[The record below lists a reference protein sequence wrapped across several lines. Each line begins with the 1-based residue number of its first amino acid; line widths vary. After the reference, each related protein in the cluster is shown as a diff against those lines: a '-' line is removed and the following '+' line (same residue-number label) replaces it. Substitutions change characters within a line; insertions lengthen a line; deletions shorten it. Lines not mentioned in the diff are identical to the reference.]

1 MKLSRLYIVIIS
13 LFLGVLTSQAQ
24 RPVAKAPVA
33 KPAVAKAPVKLAVK
47 AAAKGAKPAPVIP
60 TQEDLNFAKLLP
72 STAKVMF
79 IDSLVTDEND
89 FLKYIPL
96 SPSCGKISIKK
107 SKDGKGN
114 DYFYTNEFEDKR
126 YSSVLKDS
134 CHVLMV
140 EERLGRRWDAAK
152 TVELEGVED
161 VICPYMMSDGVTL
174 YFAAKGGEDSMGLY
188 DIYYTVYDSDSHSF
202 YKPQSLG
209 LPFNSFG
216 DEIYYIIDEF
226 NDLGYLVSNRRQ
238 PEGKT
243 CVYIFQPTETRE
255 TYDED
260 MPEPELDRLARLK
273 AIKDSQMDAEVMK
286 SALARLSEAR
296 QTKSKSTKQEHS
308 FEFIVNEKLVY
319 HTLSDFRSSVN
330 KSQFPTYLVMKNNV
344 ETREKQLEDMRAKY
358 HNGNKTL
365 ADRIALMEVEVFNA
379 RQKLNLT
386 EKEIRNTEIE
396 ALTK

>member
-1 MKLSRLYIVIIS
+1 MKYSRLYIAIFSI
-13 LFLGVLTSQAQ
+13 FLGVLTSQAQ
-24 RPVAKAPVA
+24 RPKAPVA
-33 KPAVAKAPVKLAVK
+33 KAAIK
-47 AAAKGAKPAPVIP
+47 AAKGAKPAPVIP
-60 TQEDLNFAKLLP
+60 TAEDLNFAKLLQ

-79 IDSLVTDEND
+79 IDSLVTDAD
-89 FLKYIPL
+89 DVLKHIPL
-96 SPSCGKISIKK
+96 SSSCGKISIKK

-114 DYFYTNEFEDKR
+114 EYFYTNEFEDKR

-140 EERLGRRWDAAK
+140 EERLGKRWDTAK
-152 TVELEGVED
+152 KVELEGVED
-161 VICPYMMSDGVTL
+161 IICPYMMSDGVTL

-216 DEIYYIIDEF
+216 DETYYIIDEF

-243 CVYIFQPTETRE
+243 CIYIFQPTETRE
-255 TYDED
+255 TYDVEN
-260 MPEPELDRLARLK
+260 MPEIELDRLARLK
-273 AIKDSQMDAEVMK
+273 DIKDSQKDEEVLK
-286 SALARLSEAR
+286 SALSRLSAAS
-296 QTKSKSTKQEHS
+296 QVKSTKKNHS
-308 FEFIVNEKLVY
+308 FEFIINEKLVY
-319 HTLSDFRSSVN
+319 HNISDFRSSAN
-330 KSQFPTYLVMKNNV
+330 QNQFPTYLTMKNNV

-365 ADRIALMEVEVFNA
+365 ADRIAQMEVEVFNA

-386 EKEIRNTEIE
+386 EKEIWNTEIQ
-396 ALTK
+396 AISK

>member
-1 MKLSRLYIVIIS
+1 MKYSRLYIAIFSI
-13 LFLGVLTSQAQ
+13 FLGVLTSQAQ
-24 RPVAKAPVA
+24 RPKAPVA
-33 KPAVAKAPVKLAVK
+33 KAAVK
-47 AAAKGAKPAPVIP
+47 AAKGAKPAPVIP
-60 TQEDLNFAKLLP
+60 TAEDLNFAKLLQ

-79 IDSLVTDEND
+79 IDSLVTDAD
-89 FLKYIPL
+89 DVLKHIPL
-96 SPSCGKISIKK
+96 SSSCGKISIKK

-114 DYFYTNEFEDKR
+114 EYFYTNEFEDKR

-140 EERLGRRWDAAK
+140 EERLGKRWDTAK
-152 TVELEGVED
+152 KVELEGVED
-161 VICPYMMSDGVTL
+161 IICPYMMSDGVTL

-216 DEIYYIIDEF
+216 DETYYIIDEF

-243 CVYIFQPTETRE
+243 CIYIFQPTETRE
-255 TYDED
+255 TYDVEN
-260 MPEPELDRLARLK
+260 MPEIELDRLARLK
-273 AIKDSQMDAEVMK
+273 DIKDSQKDEEVLK
-286 SALARLSEAR
+286 SALSRLSAAS
-296 QTKSKSTKQEHS
+296 QVKSTKKKHS
-308 FEFIVNEKLVY
+308 FEFIINEKLVY
-319 HTLSDFRSSVN
+319 HNISDFRSSAN
-330 KSQFPTYLVMKNNV
+330 QNQFPTYLIMKNNV

-365 ADRIALMEVEVFNA
+365 ADRIAQMEVEVFNA

-386 EKEIRNTEIE
+386 EKEIRNTEIQ
-396 ALTK
+396 AISK

>member
-1 MKLSRLYIVIIS
+1 MKYSRLYIAIFSI
-13 LFLGVLTSQAQ
+13 FLGVLTSQAQ
-24 RPVAKAPVA
+24 RPKAPVA
-33 KPAVAKAPVKLAVK
+33 KAAVK
-47 AAAKGAKPAPVIP
+47 AAKGAKPAPVIP
-60 TQEDLNFAKLLP
+60 TAEDLNFAKLLQ

-79 IDSLVTDEND
+79 IDSLVTDAD
-89 FLKYIPL
+89 DVLKHIPL
-96 SPSCGKISIKK
+96 SSSCGKISIKK

-114 DYFYTNEFEDKR
+114 EYFYTNEFEDKR

-140 EERLGRRWDAAK
+140 EERLGKRGDTAK
-152 TVELEGVED
+152 KVELEGVED
-161 VICPYMMSDGVTL
+161 IICPYMMSDGVTL

-216 DEIYYIIDEF
+216 DETYYIIDEF

-243 CVYIFQPTETRE
+243 CIYIFQPTETRE
-255 TYDED
+255 TYDVEN
-260 MPEPELDRLARLK
+260 MPEIELDRLARLK
-273 AIKDSQMDAEVMK
+273 DIKDSQKDEEVLK
-286 SALARLSEAR
+286 SALSRLSAAS
-296 QTKSKSTKQEHS
+296 QVKSTKKNHS
-308 FEFIVNEKLVY
+308 FEFIINEKLVY
-319 HTLSDFRSSVN
+319 HNISDFRSSAN
-330 KSQFPTYLVMKNNV
+330 QNQFPTYLIMKNNV

-365 ADRIALMEVEVFNA
+365 ADRIAQMEVEVFNA

-396 ALTK
+396 TLTKK

>member
-1 MKLSRLYIVIIS
+1 MLITMKCSRLYIVIIS

-24 RPVAKAPVA
+24 VAR
-33 KPAVAKAPVKLAVK
+33 KPAVRPAAKAAPKVVK
-47 AAAKGAKPAPVIP
+47 AAPVVP
-60 TQEDLNFAKLLP
+60 TAADLNFAKLLP

-79 IDSLVTDEND
+79 IDSIVTNDND

-96 SPSCGKISIKK
+96 SSSCGKISIKK
-107 SKDGKGN
+107 SERGNGN
-114 DYFYTNEFEDKR
+114 DYYYTNEFEDKR
-126 YSSVLKDS
+126 FSSVLKDS

-140 EERLGRRWDAAK
+140 EERLGKKWDASK
-152 TVELEGVED
+152 TIELEGVED
-161 VICPYMMSDGVTL
+161 IICPYMMSDGVTL
-174 YFAAKGGEDSMGLY
+174 YFAAKGGEDSMGQY

-226 NDLGYLVSNRRQ
+226 NNLGYLVSDRRQ

-255 TYDED
+255 TYDVEN
-260 MPEPELDRLARLK
+260 MPEAELDRLARLR
-273 AIKDSQMDAEVMK
+273 AIKDSQMDEAVLA
-286 SALARLSEAR
+286 SARSRLSAAR
-296 QTKSKSTKQEHS
+296 NSKGAKKEHS
-308 FEFIVNEKLVY
+308 FEFIINEKLVY
-319 HTLSDFRSSVN
+319 HNISDFRSSVN
-330 KSQFPTYLVMKNNV
+330 QSQFPTYLTMKNSV

-358 HNGNKTL
+358 HNGDKNL
-365 ADRIALMEVEVFNA
+365 ANTIAQMEVQVFNE

-386 EKEIRNTEIE
+386 EKQIRNTEIE
-396 ALTK
+396 AIGK

>member
-1 MKLSRLYIVIIS
+1 MKCSRLYIVIIS

-24 RPVAKAPVA
+24 VAR
-33 KPAVAKAPVKLAVK
+33 KPAVRPAAKAAPKVVK
-47 AAAKGAKPAPVIP
+47 AAPVVP
-60 TQEDLNFAKLLP
+60 TAADLNFAKLLP

-79 IDSLVTDEND
+79 IDSIVTNDND

-96 SPSCGKISIKK
+96 SSSCGKISIKK
-107 SKDGKGN
+107 SERGNGN
-114 DYFYTNEFEDKR
+114 DYYYTNEFEDKR
-126 YSSVLKDS
+126 FSSVLKDS

-140 EERLGRRWDAAK
+140 EERLGKKWDASK
-152 TVELEGVED
+152 TIELEGVED
-161 VICPYMMSDGVTL
+161 IICPYMMSDGVTL
-174 YFAAKGGEDSMGLY
+174 YFAAKGGEDSMGQY

-226 NDLGYLVSNRRQ
+226 NNLGYLVSDRRQ

-255 TYDED
+255 TYDVEN
-260 MPEPELDRLARLK
+260 MPEAELDRLARLR
-273 AIKDSQMDAEVMK
+273 AIKDSQMDEAVLA
-286 SALARLSEAR
+286 SARSRLSAAR
-296 QTKSKSTKQEHS
+296 NSKGAKKEHS
-308 FEFIVNEKLVY
+308 FEFIINEKLVY
-319 HTLSDFRSSVN
+319 HNISDFRSSVN
-330 KSQFPTYLVMKNNV
+330 QSQFPTYLTMKNSV

-358 HNGNKTL
+358 HNGDKNL
-365 ADRIALMEVEVFNA
+365 ANTIAQMEVQVFNE

-386 EKEIRNTEIE
+386 EKQIRNTEIE
-396 ALTK
+396 AIGK

>member
-1 MKLSRLYIVIIS
+1 MKYSRLYIVIIS

-24 RPVAKAPVA
+24 VARKPAARPAAKAAPKVV
-33 KPAVAKAPVKLAVK
+33 KVAPVVPT
-47 AAAKGAKPAPVIP
+47 AA
-60 TQEDLNFAKLLP
+60 DLNFAKLLP

-79 IDSLVTDEND
+79 IDSIVTNDND

-96 SPSCGKISIKK
+96 SSSCGKISIQK
-107 SKDGKGN
+107 SKNGKGN

-126 YSSVLKDS
+126 FSSVLKDS

-140 EERLGRRWDAAK
+140 EERLGKKWDASK
-152 TVELEGVED
+152 TIELEGVED
-161 VICPYMMSDGVTL
+161 IICPYMMSDGVTL
-174 YFAAKGGEDSMGLY
+174 YFAAKGGEDSMGQY

-216 DEIYYIIDEF
+216 DETYYIIDEF
-226 NDLGYLVSNRRQ
+226 NNLGYLVSDRRQ

-255 TYDED
+255 TYDVEN
-260 MPEPELDRLARLK
+260 MPEAELDRLARLR
-273 AIKDSQMDAEVMK
+273 AIKDSQMDEAVLA
-286 SALARLSEAR
+286 SARSRLSAAR
-296 QTKSKSTKQEHS
+296 NSKGAKKEHS
-308 FEFIVNEKLVY
+308 FEFIINEKLVY
-319 HTLSDFRSSVN
+319 HNISDFRSSVN
-330 KSQFPTYLVMKNNV
+330 QSQFPTYLTMKNSV

-358 HNGNKTL
+358 HNGDKNL
-365 ADRIALMEVEVFNA
+365 ANTIAQMEVQVFNE

-386 EKEIRNTEIE
+386 EKQIRNTEIE
-396 ALTK
+396 AIGK

>member
-1 MKLSRLYIVIIS
+1 MKYSRLYIAIFSI
-13 LFLGVLTSQAQ
+13 FLGVLTSQAQ
-24 RPVAKAPVA
+24 RPKASVAKA
-33 KPAVAKAPVKLAVK
+33 AVK
-47 AAAKGAKPAPVIP
+47 AAKGAKPAPVIP
-60 TQEDLNFAKLLP
+60 TAEDLNFAKLLQ

-79 IDSLVTDEND
+79 IDSLVTDAD
-89 FLKYIPL
+89 DVLKHIPL
-96 SPSCGKISIKK
+96 SSSCGKISIKK

-114 DYFYTNEFEDKR
+114 EYFYTNEFEDKR

-140 EERLGRRWDAAK
+140 EERLGKRWDTAK
-152 TVELEGVED
+152 KVELEGVED
-161 VICPYMMSDGVTL
+161 IICPYMMSDGVTL

-216 DEIYYIIDEF
+216 DETYYIIDEF

-243 CVYIFQPTETRE
+243 CIYIFQPTETRE
-255 TYDED
+255 TYDVEN
-260 MPEPELDRLARLK
+260 MPEIELDRLARLK
-273 AIKDSQMDAEVMK
+273 DIKDSQKNEEVLK
-286 SALARLSEAR
+286 SALSRLSAAS
-296 QTKSKSTKQEHS
+296 QVKSTKKNHS
-308 FEFIVNEKLVY
+308 FEFIINEKLVY
-319 HTLSDFRSSVN
+319 HNISDFRSSAN
-330 KSQFPTYLVMKNNV
+330 QNQFPTYLIMKNNV

-365 ADRIALMEVEVFNA
+365 ADRIAQMEVEVFNA

-386 EKEIRNTEIE
+386 EKEIRNTEIQ
-396 ALTK
+396 AIGK

>member
-1 MKLSRLYIVIIS
+1 MKYSRLYIAIFSI
-13 LFLGVLTSQAQ
+13 FLGVLTSQAQ
-24 RPVAKAPVA
+24 RPKAPVA
-33 KPAVAKAPVKLAVK
+33 KAAVK
-47 AAAKGAKPAPVIP
+47 AAKGAKPAPVIP
-60 TQEDLNFAKLLP
+60 TAEDLNFAKLLQ

-79 IDSLVTDEND
+79 IDSLVTDAD
-89 FLKYIPL
+89 DVLKHIPL
-96 SPSCGKISIKK
+96 SSSCGKISIKK

-114 DYFYTNEFEDKR
+114 EYFYTNEFEDKR

-140 EERLGRRWDAAK
+140 EERLGKRWDTAK
-152 TVELEGVED
+152 KVELEGVED
-161 VICPYMMSDGVTL
+161 IICPYMMSDGVTL

-216 DEIYYIIDEF
+216 DETYYIIDEF

-243 CVYIFQPTETRE
+243 CIYIFQPTETRE
-255 TYDED
+255 TYDVEN
-260 MPEPELDRLARLK
+260 MPEIELDRLARLK
-273 AIKDSQMDAEVMK
+273 DIKDSQKDEEVLK
-286 SALARLSEAR
+286 SALSRLSAAS
-296 QTKSKSTKQEHS
+296 QVKSTKKNHS
-308 FEFIVNEKLVY
+308 FEFIINEKLVY
-319 HTLSDFRSSVN
+319 HNISDFRSSAN
-330 KSQFPTYLVMKNNV
+330 QNQFPTYLTMKNNV

-365 ADRIALMEVEVFNA
+365 ADRIAQMELEVFNA

-396 ALTK
+396 TLTKK

>member
-1 MKLSRLYIVIIS
+1 MKYSRLYIAIFSI
-13 LFLGVLTSQAQ
+13 FLGVLTSQAQ
-24 RPVAKAPVA
+24 RPKAPVA
-33 KPAVAKAPVKLAVK
+33 KAAVK
-47 AAAKGAKPAPVIP
+47 AAKGANPAPVIP
-60 TQEDLNFAKLLP
+60 TAEDLNFAKLLQ

-79 IDSLVTDEND
+79 IDSLVTDAD
-89 FLKYIPL
+89 DVLKHIPL
-96 SPSCGKISIKK
+96 SSSCGKISIKK
-107 SKDGKGN
+107 SKNGKGN
-114 DYFYTNEFEDKR
+114 EYFYTNEFEDKR

-140 EERLGRRWDAAK
+140 EERLGKRWDTAK
-152 TVELEGVED
+152 KVELEGVED
-161 VICPYMMSDGVTL
+161 IICPYMMSDGVTL

-216 DEIYYIIDEF
+216 DETYYIIDEF

-243 CVYIFQPTETRE
+243 CIYIFQPTETRE
-255 TYDED
+255 TYDVEN
-260 MPEPELDRLARLK
+260 MPEIELDRLARLK
-273 AIKDSQMDAEVMK
+273 DIKDSQKDEEVLK
-286 SALARLSEAR
+286 SALSRLSAAS
-296 QTKSKSTKQEHS
+296 QVKSTKKNHS
-308 FEFIVNEKLVY
+308 FEFIINEKLVY
-319 HTLSDFRSSVN
+319 HNISDFRSSAN
-330 KSQFPTYLVMKNNV
+330 QNQFPTYLIMKNNV

-365 ADRIALMEVEVFNA
+365 ADRIAQMEVEVFNA

-396 ALTK
+396 TLTK

>member
-1 MKLSRLYIVIIS
+1 MKYSRLYIAIFSI
-13 LFLGVLTSQAQ
+13 FLGVLTSQAQ
-24 RPVAKAPVA
+24 RPKAPVA
-33 KPAVAKAPVKLAVK
+33 KAAVK
-47 AAAKGAKPAPVIP
+47 AAKGAKPAPVIP
-60 TQEDLNFAKLLP
+60 TAEDLNFAKLLQ

-79 IDSLVTDEND
+79 IDSLVTDAD
-89 FLKYIPL
+89 DVLKHIPL
-96 SPSCGKISIKK
+96 SSSCGKISIKK

-114 DYFYTNEFEDKR
+114 EYFYTNEFEDKR

-140 EERLGRRWDAAK
+140 EERLGKRWDTAK
-152 TVELEGVED
+152 KVELEGVED
-161 VICPYMMSDGVTL
+161 IICPYMMSDGVTL

-216 DEIYYIIDEF
+216 DETYYIIDEF

-243 CVYIFQPTETRE
+243 CIYIFQPTETRE
-255 TYDED
+255 TYDVEN
-260 MPEPELDRLARLK
+260 MPEIELDRLARLK
-273 AIKDSQMDAEVMK
+273 DIKDSQKDEEVLK
-286 SALARLSEAR
+286 SALSRLSAAS
-296 QTKSKSTKQEHS
+296 QVKSTKKNHS
-308 FEFIVNEKLVY
+308 FEFIINEKLVY
-319 HTLSDFRSSVN
+319 HNISDFRSIAN
-330 KSQFPTYLVMKNNV
+330 QNQFPTYLIMKNNV

-365 ADRIALMEVEVFNA
+365 ADRIAQMEVEVFNA

-396 ALTK
+396 TLTKK

>member
-1 MKLSRLYIVIIS
+1 MKYSRLYIAIFSI
-13 LFLGVLTSQAQ
+13 FLGVLTSQAQ
-24 RPVAKAPVA
+24 RPKTPVAKA
-33 KPAVAKAPVKLAVK
+33 AVK
-47 AAAKGAKPAPVIP
+47 AAKGAKPAPVIP
-60 TQEDLNFAKLLP
+60 TAEDLNFAKLLQ

-79 IDSLVTDEND
+79 IDSLVTDAD
-89 FLKYIPL
+89 DVLKHIPL
-96 SPSCGKISIKK
+96 SSSCGKISIKK

-114 DYFYTNEFEDKR
+114 EYFYTNEFEDKR

-140 EERLGRRWDAAK
+140 EERLGKRWDTAK
-152 TVELEGVED
+152 KVELEGVED
-161 VICPYMMSDGVTL
+161 IICPYMMSDGVTL

-216 DEIYYIIDEF
+216 DETYYIIDEF

-243 CVYIFQPTETRE
+243 CIYIFQPTETRE
-255 TYDED
+255 TYDVEN
-260 MPEPELDRLARLK
+260 MPEIELDRLARLK
-273 AIKDSQMDAEVMK
+273 DIKDSQKDEEVLK
-286 SALARLSEAR
+286 SALSRLSAAS
-296 QTKSKSTKQEHS
+296 QVKSTKKNHS
-308 FEFIVNEKLVY
+308 FEFIINEKLVY
-319 HTLSDFRSSVN
+319 HNISDFRSSAN
-330 KSQFPTYLVMKNNV
+330 QNLFPTYLTMKNNV

-365 ADRIALMEVEVFNA
+365 ADRIAQMEVEVFNA

-396 ALTK
+396 TLTKK

>member
-1 MKLSRLYIVIIS
+1 MLMTMKYSRLYIVLLS
-13 LFLGVLTSQAQ
+13 LFLGISASQAQ
-24 RPVAKAPVA
+24 VARPAKAPVRA
-33 KPAVAKAPVKLAVK
+33 K
-47 AAAKGAKPAPVIP
+47 AAAKAAKPAPVVP
-60 TQEDLNFAKLLP
+60 TAEDLNFAKLLP

-89 FLKYIPL
+89 FLKHIPL
-96 SPSCGKISIKK
+96 SSSCGKISIKK
-107 SKDGKGN
+107 SKKGKGN

-126 YSSVLKDS
+126 YSSVMQDS

-140 EERLGRRWDAAK
+140 EERLGKKWDAAK
-152 TVELEGVED
+152 TIELEGVED

-188 DIYYTVYDSDSHSF
+188 DIYFTVYDSDSHSF

-216 DEIYYIIDEF
+216 DETYYIIDEF

-255 TYDED
+255 TYDVEN
-260 MPEPELDRLARLK
+260 MPEVQLDRLARLK
-273 AIKDSQMDAEVMK
+273 AITDSQMDKEVLASAK
-286 SALARLSEAR
+286 SRLSEAR
-296 QTKSKSTKQEHS
+296 QTKGTKKEHS
-308 FEFIVNEKLVY
+308 FEFVINEKLVY
-319 HTLSDFRSSVN
+319 HNVSDFRSSVN
-330 KSQFPTYLVMKNNV
+330 QSQFPTYLTMKNNV
-344 ETREKQLEDMRAKY
+344 EAREKQLEEMRAKY
-358 HNGNKTL
+358 HNGNKNL
-365 ADRIALMEVEVFNA
+365 ANTIAQMEVQVFNE

-386 EKEIRNTEIE
+386 EKQIRNTEIE
-396 ALTK
+396 AISK

>member
-1 MKLSRLYIVIIS
+1 MKYSRLYIAIFSI
-13 LFLGVLTSQAQ
+13 FLGVLTSQAQ
-24 RPVAKAPVA
+24 RPKAPVA
-33 KPAVAKAPVKLAVK
+33 KAAVK
-47 AAAKGAKPAPVIP
+47 AAKGAKPAPIIP
-60 TQEDLNFAKLLP
+60 TAEDLNFAKLLQ

-79 IDSLVTDEND
+79 IDSLVTDAD
-89 FLKYIPL
+89 DVLKHIPL
-96 SPSCGKISIKK
+96 SSSCGKISIKK

-114 DYFYTNEFEDKR
+114 EYFYTNEFEDKR

-140 EERLGRRWDAAK
+140 EERLGKRWDTAK
-152 TVELEGVED
+152 KVELEGVED
-161 VICPYMMSDGVTL
+161 IICPYMMSDGVTL

-216 DEIYYIIDEF
+216 DETYYIIDEF

-243 CVYIFQPTETRE
+243 CIYIFQPTETRE
-255 TYDED
+255 TYDVEN
-260 MPEPELDRLARLK
+260 MPEIELDRLARLK
-273 AIKDSQMDAEVMK
+273 DIKDSQKDEEVLK
-286 SALARLSEAR
+286 SALSRLSAAS
-296 QTKSKSTKQEHS
+296 QVKSTKKNHS
-308 FEFIVNEKLVY
+308 FEFIINEKLVY
-319 HTLSDFRSSVN
+319 HNISDFRSSAN
-330 KSQFPTYLVMKNNV
+330 QNQFPTYLTMKNNV

-365 ADRIALMEVEVFNA
+365 ADRIAQMEVEVFNA

-386 EKEIRNTEIE
+386 EKEIRNTEIQ
-396 ALTK
+396 AISK

>member
-1 MKLSRLYIVIIS
+1 MKYSRLYIAIFSI
-13 LFLGVLTSQAQ
+13 FLGVLTSQAQ
-24 RPVAKAPVA
+24 RPKAPVA
-33 KPAVAKAPVKLAVK
+33 KAAVK
-47 AAAKGAKPAPVIP
+47 AAKGAKPAPVIP
-60 TQEDLNFAKLLP
+60 TAEDLNFAKLLP

-89 FLKYIPL
+89 FLKHIPL
-96 SPSCGKISIKK
+96 SSSCGKISIKK
-107 SKDGKGN
+107 SKKGKGY

-126 YSSVLKDS
+126 YSSVMQDS

-140 EERLGRRWDAAK
+140 EERLGKKWDAAK
-152 TVELEGVED
+152 TIELEGVED

-188 DIYYTVYDSDSHSF
+188 DIYFTVYDSDSHSF

-216 DEIYYIIDEF
+216 DETYYIIDEF

-243 CVYIFQPTETRE
+243 CIYIFQPTETRE
-255 TYDED
+255 TYDVEN
-260 MPEPELDRLARLK
+260 MPEIELDRLARLK
-273 AIKDSQMDAEVMK
+273 AIKDSQKDEEVLK
-286 SALARLSEAR
+286 SALSRLSAAS
-296 QTKSKSTKQEHS
+296 QVKSTKKNHS
-308 FEFIVNEKLVY
+308 FEFIINEKLVY
-319 HTLSDFRSSVN
+319 HNISDFRSSAN
-330 KSQFPTYLVMKNNV
+330 QNQFPTYLIMKNNV

-365 ADRIALMEVEVFNA
+365 ADRIAQMEVEVFNA

-396 ALTK
+396 TLTK

>member
-1 MKLSRLYIVIIS
+1 MKYSRLYIAIFSI
-13 LFLGVLTSQAQ
+13 FLGVLTSQAQ
-24 RPVAKAPVA
+24 RPKAPVA
-33 KPAVAKAPVKLAVK
+33 KAAVK
-47 AAAKGAKPAPVIP
+47 AAKGAKPAPVIP
-60 TQEDLNFAKLLP
+60 TAEDLNFAKLLQ

-79 IDSLVTDEND
+79 IDSLVTDAD
-89 FLKYIPL
+89 DVLKHIPL
-96 SPSCGKISIKK
+96 SSSCGKISVKK

-114 DYFYTNEFEDKR
+114 EYFYTNEFEDKR

-140 EERLGRRWDAAK
+140 EERLGKRWDTAK
-152 TVELEGVED
+152 KVELEGVED
-161 VICPYMMSDGVTL
+161 IICPYMMSDGVTL

-216 DEIYYIIDEF
+216 DETYYIIDEF

-243 CVYIFQPTETRE
+243 CIYIFQPTETRE
-255 TYDED
+255 TYDVEN
-260 MPEPELDRLARLK
+260 MPEIELDRLARLK
-273 AIKDSQMDAEVMK
+273 DIKDSQKDEEVLK
-286 SALARLSEAR
+286 SALSRLSAAS
-296 QTKSKSTKQEHS
+296 QVKSTKKKHS
-308 FEFIVNEKLVY
+308 FEFIINEKLVY
-319 HTLSDFRSSVN
+319 HNISDFRSSAN
-330 KSQFPTYLVMKNNV
+330 QNQFPTYLIMKNNV

-365 ADRIALMEVEVFNA
+365 ADRIAQMEVEVFNA

-386 EKEIRNTEIE
+386 EKEIRNTEIQ
-396 ALTK
+396 AISK

>member
-1 MKLSRLYIVIIS
+1 MKYSRLYIAIFS
-13 LFLGVLTSQAQ
+13 FFLLVLTSQAQ
-24 RPVAKAPVA
+24 RPKAPVA
-33 KPAVAKAPVKLAVK
+33 KAAVK
-47 AAAKGAKPAPVIP
+47 AAKGAKPAPVIP
-60 TQEDLNFAKLLP
+60 TAEDLNFAKLLQ

-79 IDSLVTDEND
+79 IDSLVTDAD
-89 FLKYIPL
+89 DVLKHIPL
-96 SPSCGKISIKK
+96 SSSCGKISIKK

-114 DYFYTNEFEDKR
+114 EYFYTNEFEDKR

-140 EERLGRRWDAAK
+140 EERLGKRWDTAK
-152 TVELEGVED
+152 KVELEGVED
-161 VICPYMMSDGVTL
+161 IICPYMMSDGVTL

-216 DEIYYIIDEF
+216 DETYYIIDEF

-243 CVYIFQPTETRE
+243 CIYIFQPTETRE
-255 TYDED
+255 TYDVEN
-260 MPEPELDRLARLK
+260 MPEIELDRLARLK
-273 AIKDSQMDAEVMK
+273 DIKDSQKDEEVLK
-286 SALARLSEAR
+286 SALSRLSAAS
-296 QTKSKSTKQEHS
+296 QVKSTKKNHS
-308 FEFIVNEKLVY
+308 FEFIINEKLVY
-319 HTLSDFRSSVN
+319 HNISDFRSSAN
-330 KSQFPTYLVMKNNV
+330 QNQFPTYLIMKNNV

-365 ADRIALMEVEVFNA
+365 ADRIAQMEVEVFNA

-396 ALTK
+396 TLTKK

>member
-1 MKLSRLYIVIIS
+1 MKYSRLYIAIFSI
-13 LFLGVLTSQAQ
+13 FLGVLTSQAQ
-24 RPVAKAPVA
+24 GPKTPVAKA
-33 KPAVAKAPVKLAVK
+33 AVK
-47 AAAKGAKPAPVIP
+47 AAKGAKPAPVIP
-60 TQEDLNFAKLLP
+60 TAEDLNFAKLLQ

-79 IDSLVTDEND
+79 IDSLVTDAD
-89 FLKYIPL
+89 DVLKHIPL
-96 SPSCGKISIKK
+96 SSSCGKISIKK

-114 DYFYTNEFEDKR
+114 EYFYTNEFEDKR

-140 EERLGRRWDAAK
+140 EERLGKRWDTAK
-152 TVELEGVED
+152 KVELEGVED
-161 VICPYMMSDGVTL
+161 IICPYMMSDGVTL

-216 DEIYYIIDEF
+216 DETYYIIDEF

-243 CVYIFQPTETRE
+243 CIYIFQPTETRE
-255 TYDED
+255 TYDVEN
-260 MPEPELDRLARLK
+260 MPEIELDRLARLK
-273 AIKDSQMDAEVMK
+273 AIKDSQKDEEVLK
-286 SALARLSEAR
+286 SALSRLSAAS
-296 QTKSKSTKQEHS
+296 QVKSTKKNHS
-308 FEFIVNEKLVY
+308 FEFTINEKLVY
-319 HTLSDFRSSVN
+319 HNISDFRSSAN
-330 KSQFPTYLVMKNNV
+330 QNLFPTYLTMKNNV

-365 ADRIALMEVEVFNA
+365 ADRIAQMEVEVFNA

-386 EKEIRNTEIE
+386 
-396 ALTK
+396 

>member
-1 MKLSRLYIVIIS
+1 MKYSRLYIAIFS
-13 LFLGVLTSQAQ
+13 FFLGVLTSQAQ
-24 RPVAKAPVA
+24 RPKAPVA
-33 KPAVAKAPVKLAVK
+33 KAAVK
-47 AAAKGAKPAPVIP
+47 AAKGAKPAPVIP
-60 TQEDLNFAKLLP
+60 TAEDLNFAKLLQ

-79 IDSLVTDEND
+79 IDSLVTDAD
-89 FLKYIPL
+89 DVLKHIPL
-96 SPSCGKISIKK
+96 SSSCGKISIKK

-114 DYFYTNEFEDKR
+114 EYFYTNEFEDKR

-140 EERLGRRWDAAK
+140 EERLGKRWDTAK
-152 TVELEGVED
+152 KVELEGVED
-161 VICPYMMSDGVTL
+161 IICPYMMSDGVTL

-216 DEIYYIIDEF
+216 DETYYIIDEF

-243 CVYIFQPTETRE
+243 CIYIFQPTETRE
-255 TYDED
+255 TYDVEN
-260 MPEPELDRLARLK
+260 MPEIELDRLARLK
-273 AIKDSQMDAEVMK
+273 DIKDSQKDEEVLK
-286 SALARLSEAR
+286 SALSRLSAAS
-296 QTKSKSTKQEHS
+296 QVKSTKKNHS
-308 FEFIVNEKLVY
+308 FEFIINEKLVY
-319 HTLSDFRSSVN
+319 HNISDFRSSAN
-330 KSQFPTYLVMKNNV
+330 QNQFPTYLIMKNNV

-365 ADRIALMEVEVFNA
+365 ADRIAQMEVEVFNA

-386 EKEIRNTEIE
+386 EKEIRNTEIQ
-396 ALTK
+396 AISK